1 MKLYEITEQ
10 YMQLLDFAEDPD
22 IDPQV
27 LADTMES
34 IEGEFEDKADGYAKV
49 LLALDADAEAI
60 KSEIDRL
67 QGRKKALEN
76 NSKRI
81 KENLQRAMI
90 LCDKRKFKTTLF
102 SFNIQKNAPS
112 VVIDETDIFKI
123 PQEYIVFKDPEV
135 NKTAIRDALKA
146 GVDLEGIAHLQQGES
161 LRIR

>member
-10 YMQLLDFAEDPD
+10 YMQLLEFAEDPD
-22 IDPQV
+22 VDPDV

-49 LLALDADAEAI
+49 IAQLEADAEAV
-60 KSEIDRL
+60 KKEIDRL
-67 QGRKKALEN
+67 QGRKKAVEGN
-76 NSKRI
+76 VKRI
-81 KENLQRAMI
+81 KENLQNAMI
-90 LCDKRKFKTTLF
+90 LCDKKKFKTELF